1 MERPSKSTT
10 YKAPEPEPSYTLWT
24 DISFLG
30 CVASGI
36 LLVVM
41 VLALLSP
48 ETGIPKVREVIRIK
62 NQLEQDVANLQ
73 TENERLLQEIEAMK
87 TDPFCLEKIAREEL
101 NMALPGE
108 FIYKFS
114 E

>member
-1 MERPSKSTT
+1 MGRSPKSLT
-10 YKAPEPEPSYTLWT
+10 YKTPEPESSYTLWR

-30 CVASGI
+30 CVVSGI
-36 LLVVM
+36 LLTFT

-48 ETGIPKVREVIRIK
+48 ESGIPKVRKVIRIK
-62 NQLEQDVANLQ
+62 NQLEEEVAYLQ
-73 TENERLLQEIEAMK
+73 AENEKLLQEIEAMK
-87 TDPFCLEKIAREEL
+87 SDPFQMEKIAREEL

-108 FIYKFS
+108 IIYKFS